1 MLTSRHG
8 QGRAY
13 TIIPGTETSSKS
25 ADGQLIDKFVALY
38 TISRRKCRTWLILGG
53 AVLVL
58 VIVFSQ
64 QTCLVLSRSQANGHF
79 NPVHFNHLTIP
90 FTEGAVDIDNETVIV
105 GEHHAV
111 LGNFPDDYQWIDS
124 DSRQPF
130 AKTMLTNGMNNNAM
144 GRMPAG
150 SPYEMLVVARGRSGK
165 YMDPTENIPY
175 VNLTLVG
182 FFVNFNP
189 VIERWE
195 RVGPE
200 PYILDLPVWRQFPRP
215 CKNLVNGGPADP
227 RFIWSDAGEPLAV
240 IGTSSRVKGICKA
253 IGLVDLRA
261 VWPDLK
267 EHLEYI
273 GYGAIPIKFNNFTE
287 IGRANSREPYEKNW
301 AAFFPGP
308 KPATREL
315 PWYRALFASW
325 ITRLPISTWPLFASR
340 VAPRSILEVDSTIA
354 TKHAS
359 PGSYVLAKSIN
370 LSIPVNGTLSVADS
384 QCLEHSLPRTWHA
397 GFLHQAT
404 PFYRV
409 TLCLRGRCSV
419 EIDQDV
425 VFSVSLAFLPTKSAK
440 LIAKGVSP
448 FARSTDVPGGYLN
461 HGWLDDT
468 LVVGAGLRDE
478 MYDGIHLPMHERELP
493 TSQV

>member
-8 QGRAY
+8 QRRAY

-25 ADGQLIDKFVALY
+25 ADGQLIDKFVALF

-58 VIVFSQ
+58 IIVFSQ
-64 QTCLVLSRSQANGHF
+64 QTCLVLSRSQSNGHF

-90 FTEGAVDIDNETVIV
+90 FTDGAVGIDNETIIV

-150 SPYEMLVVARGRSGK
+150 SPYEMLVIARGRSGK

-182 FFVNFNP
+182 TYFTGSFFVNFNP
-189 VIERWE
+189 VIEQWE

-253 IGLVDLRA
+253 VGLVDLRA
-261 VWPDLK
+261 VWPRLK

-315 PWYRALFASW
+315 PWYWALFASW
-325 ITRLPISTWPLFASR
+325 ITRLPTSTWPLFASR
-340 VAPRSILEVDSTIA
+340 VTPRSILEVD
-354 TKHAS
+354 
-359 PGSYVLAKSIN
+359 G
-370 LSIPVNGTLSVADS
+370 
-384 QCLEHSLPRTWHA
+384 
-397 GFLHQAT
+397 
-404 PFYRV
+404 
-409 TLCLRGRCSV
+409 SV

-448 FARSTDVPGGYLN
+448 FTRSTDVPGGYLN

-478 MYDGIHLPMHERELP
+478 MYDGIHLPVRVALRGHVLCRGVTLDA
-493 TSQV
+493 